1 MSMSSVDRERI
12 RSHVRAVL
20 SRLGE
25 NHSTPPRPADPRKPS
40 DRDNSPKGDVEDKA
54 ALLVNDLELT
64 AI

>member
-1 MSMSSVDRERI
+1 MSMSSVDCERV
-12 RSHVRAVL
+12 RTHVRAIL

-25 NHSTPPRPADPRKPS
+25 NHSTPSRPADPRKPS

-54 ALLVNDLELT
+54 ALLVNDLELA